1 MRVTTGMMIGGLLAD
16 LRSSWSRLARC
27 QRELASGRRLLEPAD
42 DPAGVM
48 RALSLRSELGRVNRY
63 VATADEARNWIEIT
77 DMALAQAGD
86 VVQRVR
92 ELAVSTAGTVPP
104 STLQAARSEVSRL
117 LEQLVQVGNTCYGDR
132 YIFAGQ
138 RTLTP
143 AFVPSG
149 DAAGWY
155 QGDDGPIWREVG
167 PGIVVQVNRP
177 GSGAMKQAM
186 VAVQQYLKA
195 LEEAVESGQPVPGGV
210 LTELD
215 RALDALLEERAHVGA
230 DGHRLDMIRSRLQD
244 TAHQLTNLLSETEDA
259 DLAEVMVR
267 LASAEAAYRAALEA
281 GARIVQPSLLEFLR

>member
-1 MRVTTGMMIGGLLAD
+1 MMIGGLLAD

-42 DPAGVM
+42 DPAAVM

-63 VATADEARNWIEIT
+63 VANADEARNWIEIT

-92 ELAVSTAGTVPP
+92 ELTVSTVGTVPL

-132 YIFAGQ
+132 YIFSGQ

-149 DAAGWY
+149 EDAARWY

-186 VAVQQYLKA
+186 VAVQQYLEA
-195 LEEAVESGQPVPGGV
+195 LEKAIESGQPVPGEV
-210 LTELD
+210 LSDLD
-215 RALDALLEERAHVGA
+215 GALDALLEERAHVGA
-230 DGHRLDMIRSRLQD
+230 DGQRLDMIRSRLQD
-244 TAHQLTNLLSETEDA
+244 TVYQLTNLLSETEDA

-267 LASAEAAYRAALEA
+267 LAASEAAYRAALEA